1 MCPTPNGCGARHFE
15 PAPVVPAAR
24 AAYDRPMRRLDED
37 KLEQLR
43 HWGAG
48 LAATADEELRATGK
62 AILLLIEEIE
72 ALHVELWNEKTAA
85 APVDDGEPEPEAVAE
100 PPASLDGTLGAR
112 LRRLGRRSARET
124 A

>member
-1 MCPTPNGCGARHFE
+1 
-15 PAPVVPAAR
+15 
-24 AAYDRPMRRLDED
+24 MRRLDED

-43 HWGAG
+43 RWGAG
-48 LAATADEELRATGK
+48 LAATEDEELRATGK
-62 AILLLIEEIE
+62 AILLLIDEIE
-72 ALHVELWNEKTAA
+72 ALHVELWNEKAA
-85 APVDDGEPEPEAVAE
+85 AVAPEEAEPEVVAE